1 MRLSMALQGGR
12 FGKDSITDL
21 SGNVFAFAMTL
32 LVLNL
37 AIPSVS
43 KTSSAVALANA
54 LLGLWPA
61 FLAYVMSFAFISTYW
76 VAHRSMLVFVVRTDR
91 TFLWMN
97 LFYLM
102 CVVFLPFPTRLM
114 ATYPRQWVAMLT
126 YGGTAIVTLLA
137 LYAQWQYATRH
148 GRLVDP
154 DLDAS
159 VIHHVARKT
168 LLAILICLFCI
179 GLSFFRP
186 LISLFIFALLPVVA
200 MWPDRFDRHLEDARN
215 HASAEPSS
223 EPSRA
228 PSDSWT

>member
-1 MRLSMALQGGR
+1 MRLSRALRGGR
-12 FGKDSITDL
+12 FGKNSITDL

-43 KTSSAVALANA
+43 KTSSAVVLANA

-61 FLAYVMSFAFISTYW
+61 FLAYVMSFAFISSYW
-76 VAHRSMLVFVVRTDR
+76 VAHRSMLVFVVRADR

-114 ATYPRQWVAMLT
+114 ATYPRQWVAMVT
-126 YGGTAIVTLLA
+126 YGGTAIVTLLT
-137 LYAQWQYATRH
+137 LYAQWQYAARR

-159 VIHHVARKT
+159 VVHYATRKI
-168 LLAILICLFCI
+168 LGSILICLFCV

-186 LISLFIFALLPVVA
+186 LISLFIFALMPIVT
-200 MWPDRFDRHLEDARN
+200 MWPDRY
-215 HASAEPSS
+215 
-223 EPSRA
+223 
-228 PSDSWT
+228 